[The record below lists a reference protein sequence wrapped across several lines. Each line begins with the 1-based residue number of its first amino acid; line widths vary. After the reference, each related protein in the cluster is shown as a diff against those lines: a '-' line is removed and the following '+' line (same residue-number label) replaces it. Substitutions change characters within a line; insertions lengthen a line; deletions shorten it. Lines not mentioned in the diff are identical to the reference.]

1 MKCSTK
7 KLPPLKPSDFRK
19 GADIFKALA
28 NPSRLMIVNALGE
41 GERCVADL
49 TALVGL
55 DTSTVS
61 KHLTVLRHAGIL
73 VDDRRGTQVFYA
85 LRTPCVLSILC
96 CLNDFHSELAAGV

>member
-1 MKCSTK
+1 MSCVTK
-7 KLPPLKPSDFRK
+7 NTSALKPSDFRK
-19 GADIFKALA
+19 GADIFKSLA
-28 NPSRLMIVNALGE
+28 NVSRLMIVNALGE

-73 VDDRRGTQVFYA
+73 VDERRGTQVFYS
-85 LRTPCVLSILC
+85 LRTPCVLSILS
-96 CLNDFHSELAAGV
+96 CLDNFHTELANGV

>member
-1 MKCSTK
+1 MSCATK
-7 KLPPLKPSDFRK
+7 NISPLKPSDFRK

-28 NPSRLMIVNALGE
+28 NTSRLMIVNALGE
-41 GERCVADL
+41 GESCVADL

-73 VDDRRGTQVFYA
+73 VDERRGTQVFYS
-85 LRTPCVLSILC
+85 LRTPCVLSILA
-96 CLNDFHSELAAGV
+96 CLDNFHSELASGG